1 MSDSNNT
8 ILEAW
13 SEVKA
18 LITTAEVDVVKN
30 AKGNAA
36 AGVRARRALR
46 LLKNRSADLVKLT
59 IAEEKARKD
68 SRL

>member
-1 MSDSNNT
+1 MSDLDNT

-59 IAEEKARKD
+59 ISEEKSRKT
-68 SRL
+68 SSL

>member
-1 MSDSNNT
+1 MSDSNDNT

-46 LLKNRSADLVKLT
+46 LLKNRSSDLVKLT
-59 IAEEKARKD
+59 ISEEKSRK
-68 SRL
+68 L

>member
-13 SEVKA
+13 SEVRA
-18 LITTAEVDVVKN
+18 LVDAAEVDVVKN
-30 AKGNAA
+30 AGGNSA

-59 IAEEKARKD
+59 ITQEKCKKEN
-68 SRL
+68 